1 MLIWP
6 AGRRGRCSFD
16 SVEPRGK
23 GGVLAA
29 MKAVG
34 TRGKGGVLAAMKA
47 VGTRGKGG
55 VLAAMKAVGTWK
67 YEKDP

>member
-1 MLIWP
+1 MRRSAIRVVMVLIWP

-34 TRGKGGVLAAMKA
+34 T
-47 VGTRGKGG
+47 
-55 VLAAMKAVGTWK
+55 WK